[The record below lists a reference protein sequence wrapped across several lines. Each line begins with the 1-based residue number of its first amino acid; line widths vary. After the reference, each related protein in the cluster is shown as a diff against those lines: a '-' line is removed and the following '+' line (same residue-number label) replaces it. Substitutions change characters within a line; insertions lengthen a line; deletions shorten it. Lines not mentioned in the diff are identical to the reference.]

1 MHLESFL
8 ASFFFNRKKN
18 QHGENGATSFATTFY
33 CEWQFVEE
41 KILIQPI
48 NECYLFHYK
57 KKPTYV
63 KLYLVLLVYKIA
75 HKSSIHCSDGSD
87 VEYFHQVNEQLG
99 NIVMQDVKGIPH
111 VTNVVGGRVAILLY
125 M

>member
-1 MHLESFL
+1 MRVTS
-8 ASFFFNRKKN
+8 STIKK
-18 QHGENGATSFATTFY
+18 TM
-33 CEWQFVEE
+33 
-41 KILIQPI
+41 
-48 NECYLFHYK
+48 
-57 KKPTYV
+57 YV
-63 KLYLVLLVYKIA
+63 KLYLALLVNKIA

>member
-1 MHLESFL
+1 M
-8 ASFFFNRKKN
+8 
-18 QHGENGATSFATTFY
+18 
-33 CEWQFVEE
+33 
-41 KILIQPI
+41 
-48 NECYLFHYK
+48 
-57 KKPTYV
+57 YV

-75 HKSSIHCSDGSD
+75 HKSSVHCSDGSD

>member
-1 MHLESFL
+1 M
-8 ASFFFNRKKN
+8 
-18 QHGENGATSFATTFY
+18 
-33 CEWQFVEE
+33 
-41 KILIQPI
+41 
-48 NECYLFHYK
+48 
-57 KKPTYV
+57 
-63 KLYLVLLVYKIA
+63 YKIT

>member
-1 MHLESFL
+1 MRVTS
-8 ASFFFNRKKN
+8 STIKK
-18 QHGENGATSFATTFY
+18 TM
-33 CEWQFVEE
+33 
-41 KILIQPI
+41 
-48 NECYLFHYK
+48 
-57 KKPTYV
+57 YV
-63 KLYLVLLVYKIA
+63 KLYLALLVNKIA

-87 VEYFHQVNEQLG
+87 VKYFHQVNEQLG